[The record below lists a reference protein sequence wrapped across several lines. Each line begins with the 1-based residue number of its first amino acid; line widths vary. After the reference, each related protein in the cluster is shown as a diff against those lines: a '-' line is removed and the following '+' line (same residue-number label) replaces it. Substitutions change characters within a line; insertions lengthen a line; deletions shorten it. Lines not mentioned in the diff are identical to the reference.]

1 MGDER
6 QRSRLMPA
14 KPEVQQRLGKAVKE
28 LRTAKAITQEEL
40 SHRTGLHTTYISDI
54 ERGAR
59 NPSFEV
65 LVRLAAGLDVPMA
78 ELGAA
83 YDRRTRRAGSG
94 RM

>member
-1 MGDER
+1 M
-6 QRSRLMPA
+6 LA
-14 KPEVQQRLGKAVKE
+14 KPEVQRRLGKAVKE
-28 LRTAKAITQEEL
+28 LRTAKAVTQEEL

-83 YDRRTRRAGSG
+83 YDRRARRAGP
-94 RM
+94 RRT